1 MSKVFPDSSG
11 KVRNVRVMVKSRQGG
26 SANYVPTKAIYVDRH
41 VNNLVLLVPADE
53 QEQLDDDCGDI
64 DDEGGEAVHKPGE
77 RQ

>member
-11 KVRNVRVMVKSRQGG
+11 KVKNVRVKESRQGG
-26 SANYVPTKAIYVDRH
+26 SAKYVPTKAIYVDRH